1 MGATKDDARAQK
13 TRAAAVFGLVGEVV
27 GVGITRVN
35 SGYGLK
41 VNLREEPAAGVEVPQ
56 DVNGVPVRVEVSGPI
71 RKR

>member
-13 TRAAAVFGLVGEVV
+13 VHAVEVFEQVGEVV

-35 SGYGLK
+35 DSYGLK
-41 VNLREEPAAGVEVPQ
+41 VNLRNQPVPGVQVPQ
-56 DVNGVPVRVEVSGPI
+56 DVNGVPVRVEVIGPI